1 MKSAHSALLAGC
13 SVLGLFAGIGGS
25 AIAQT
30 SSTSG
35 GPQTVETVVVTAR
48 KKSEDILKVPVAIT
62 ALTASDLDARDILT
76 TNDLANFVPGL
87 TDDQTLA
94 ASARNDRS
102 FQEFIIRGMVPSS
115 ISNPTTSL
123 FINGTPLGSADLLQT
138 LDDVASIEVLKGPQS
153 AYFGRETFAG
163 AVNVITKPATNTLT
177 ANLTA
182 EFATRD
188 TYNVSATVSGPIV
201 ADKLMVSV
209 GGAYDT
215 HNGSYDN
222 AFNPSQTLGDQLTK
236 TLHAG
241 FTAKPIENLTI
252 KVFSEYL
259 QDDDGPAATGILI
272 AGFPYGTIS
281 TPAASI
287 AKFTQGN
294 CTIAGTPWFCGTLPG
309 LISSASPA
317 QTTVI
322 TSTLNSGLQALL
334 NTPVGSII
342 PVSQMVHGFGLKRDA
357 FHADANV
364 EYYMPALGL
373 TATYLT
379 SYNHDAFSEV
389 SDLSNEDIGPG
400 GQYPGGVLFS
410 VPLGFSEEQVNRD
423 LSQEFRLTTDQSKP
437 YRGMVG
443 ISYVETSQ
451 NTAFGSSNPWV
462 PLGTDVSQTTGVFFA
477 LAYDLFP
484 DLTINFDGRYQRD
497 VEIAYSSTGKIE
509 GSSKTFL
516 PRVSAQYRFTPGAMV
531 YFTYSEGV
539 NPGTFNA
546 GYANLPA
553 ASQAELTAKGLSGG
567 GVVTN
572 PENLTNYEVGLK
584 GRFWGGKA
592 TLSADVYYDIWSNQ
606 LQSLSFLF
614 AANDPANPYN
624 IPGYAGYNPTN
635 TTPLPYSGTDNAAS
649 SIAKGVEI
657 ESTIIPVNHLTVNL
671 AAAYTDTQYSSFTC
685 TDCYPAASVNA
696 KGKYLPDAPLFSFTG
711 GIQYGDT
718 AYMFGKT
725 ENWYVRADYI
735 YRDGFY
741 IDAANTAKTPDTQL
755 VNIRGGVT
763 WDKVTLEGYVDNL
776 FNQKTYTSGIDDN
789 DFGGFFAE
797 TAVMVGLNP
806 LITGGVR
813 LKFKY

>member
-1 MKSAHSALLAGC
+1 MTRAHSTLLAGC
-13 SVLGLFAGIGGS
+13 SVLGLFAGLSGT

-30 SSTSG
+30 SPASA
-35 GPQTVETVVVTAR
+35 GPETVQTVVVTAR
-48 KKSEDILKVPVAIT
+48 KQSEDILKVPVAVS

-94 ASARNDRS
+94 GSARNDRS
-102 FQEFIIRGMVPSS
+102 FQELIIRGMVPSS
-115 ISNPTTSL
+115 IDNPTTSL
-123 FINGTPLGSADLLQT
+123 FLNGTPIGSADFLQN
-138 LDDVASIEVLKGPQS
+138 LDDISSIEVLKGPQS

-163 AVNVITKPATNTLT
+163 AVNVITKPASNTLT

-188 TYNVSATVSGPIV
+188 TYNVSANVSGPIV
-201 ADKLMVSV
+201 PGKLMVSV

-215 HNGSYDN
+215 HDGSYDN

-236 TLHAG
+236 TLHLA

-252 KVFSEYL
+252 KVYSEYL

-317 QTTVI
+317 QTTTLTPSLLSVI
-322 TSTLNSGLQALL
+322 
-334 NTPVGSII
+334 NTPVGNII
-342 PVSQMVHGFGLKRDA
+342 PASQSVQGFGLKRDA
-357 FHADANV
+357 FHSDANV
-364 EYYMPALGL
+364 EYYMPSLGL

-379 SYNHDAFSEV
+379 SYNHDAWSIL
-389 SDLSNEDIGPG
+389 SDLSNEDIGSG

-410 VPLGFSEEQVNRD
+410 VPLAFFEEQVNHD
-423 LSQEFRLTTDQSKP
+423 LSQEVRLTTDQTKP
-437 YRGMVG
+437 YRAMVG
-443 ISYVETSQ
+443 MSYVETGQ
-451 NTAFGSSNPWV
+451 NTAFAEANPFI
-462 PLGTDVSQTTGVFFA
+462 PLGYDVSQTTGLFFA
-477 LAYDLFP
+477 LAYDVLP
-484 DLTINFDGRYQRD
+484 KLTINFDGRYQRD
-497 VEIAYSSTGKIE
+497 VEIAYSGTSKIE
-509 GSSKTFL
+509 GASKNFL
-516 PRVSAQYRFTPGAMV
+516 PRVSAQYKFTPGAMV
-531 YFTYSEGV
+531 YFTYSQGV

-546 GYANLPA
+546 GFAELPA

-567 GVVTN
+567 GVVTK
-572 PENLTNYEVGLK
+572 PEDLTNYELGLK
-584 GRFWGGKA
+584 GRFWGGRA
-592 TLSADVYYDIWSNQ
+592 TLAADIYYDIWTNQ
-606 LQSLSFLF
+606 LQALNYLF
-614 AANDPANPYN
+614 PANDPANPYN
-624 IPGYAGYNPTN
+624 IPSYAGYNPN
-635 TTPLPYSGTDNAAS
+635 NATPLPYTGTDNAAS
-649 SIAKGVEI
+649 SIAKGIEI
-657 ESTIIPVNHLTVNL
+657 DSTIIPVNHLTVNL
-671 AAAYTDTQYSSFTC
+671 AAAYTDTQYTSFTC
-685 TDCYPAASVNA
+685 TDCYPSASVNA

-711 GIQYGDT
+711 GVQYGDT

-735 YRDGFY
+735 YKDGFY
-741 IDAANTAKTPDTQL
+741 LDAANTAKTPDTEL
-755 VNIRGGVT
+755 VNIRGGIS
-763 WDKVTLEGYVDNL
+763 WNNVTLEGYVNNL
-776 FNQKTYTSGIDDN
+776 FNDKTYTSGIDDN

-797 TAVMVGLNP
+797 TAVMVGLDS